1 MKLILFIAACC
12 STSAL
17 ALSIP
22 WLNQVRLG
30 NDAVAE
36 RYLVELGPGETRWI
50 REDEKWELRRV
61 HLSLLHSLSKCT

>member
-30 NDAVAE
+30 NGAVAE

-50 REDEKWELRRV
+50 KEDEKWELRRV
-61 HLSLLHSLSKCT
+61 HLSLLHSLSKCI

>member
-12 STSAL
+12 SSSAL
-17 ALSIP
+17 TLSIP
-22 WLNQVRLG
+22 WFNQVRLG

-50 REDEKWELRRV
+50 REEEKWELRRV
-61 HLSLLHSLSKCT
+61 RLSLLHSLSRCA